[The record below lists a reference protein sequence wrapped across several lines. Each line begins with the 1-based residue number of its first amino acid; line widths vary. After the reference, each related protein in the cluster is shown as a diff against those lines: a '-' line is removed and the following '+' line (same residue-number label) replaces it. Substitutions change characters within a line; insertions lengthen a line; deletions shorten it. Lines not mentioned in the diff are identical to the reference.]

1 MEAASDKKPKV
12 IIGCDHAAYDM
23 KEEVKNHVISL
34 GYEVEDIGTN
44 SADDKVNILN
54 YLQVDYPLY
63 GKAVAE
69 KVVKDPENL
78 RGILLCG
85 TGIGISISANKVKGI
100 VY

>member
-12 IIGCDHAAYDM
+12 IIGWDHAAYDM

-54 YLQVDYPLY
+54 YL
-63 GKAVAE
+63 
-69 KVVKDPENL
+69 
-78 RGILLCG
+78 
-85 TGIGISISANKVKGI
+85 
-100 VY
+100 